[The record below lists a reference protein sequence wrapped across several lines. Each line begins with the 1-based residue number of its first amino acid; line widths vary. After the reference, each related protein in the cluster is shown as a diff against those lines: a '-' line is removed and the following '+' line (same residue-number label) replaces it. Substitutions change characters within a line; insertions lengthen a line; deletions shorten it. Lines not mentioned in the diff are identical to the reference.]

1 MQRKKILTKFNSKV
15 ASMKLLRLIPSNT
28 NFDFLKLRNYAF
40 IFSTVIILG
49 TLLSLLFNNLNY
61 GIDFKG
67 GILLE
72 LRSKNI
78 NSSNINDLRGKISS
92 LDAGE
97 VSIQN
102 FGKKTDFLVRIQK
115 QDGDEKQQIIMI
127 EKVKSITKNDYEVR
141 RSEFVGPVV
150 GDELKTAGMLAVG
163 LALISI
169 MVYIWFRF
177 EWQFSIAAIIA
188 LTHDVVTTVG
198 LFSILQLEFNLATIA
213 AILTTAGYSINDT
226 VVIFDR
232 VRENLRR
239 YKSKDHYFIYNK
251 SINETLS
258 RTVITSV
265 TTLLALIII
274 FFFGG
279 AVLSD
284 FALAMIWG
292 VLIGTFSSIFVA
304 VAILTFFNIDK
315 GDLVEDEKNVPEY
328 ERNN

>member
-1 MQRKKILTKFNSKV
+1 
-15 ASMKLLRLIPSNT
+15 MKLIRLIPSNT
-28 NFDFLKLRNYAF
+28 NFDFLKFKKIAF
-40 IFSTVIILG
+40 LFSSLIILG
-49 TLLSLLFNNLNY
+49 TFLSLLFNSLNY

-72 LRSKNI
+72 LRAKNV
-78 NSSNINDLRGKISS
+78 NVANINDLRKKVSS
-92 LDAGE
+92 LNVGE
-97 VSIQN
+97 VSIQK
-102 FGKKTDFLVRIQK
+102 FGKDIDFLVRIQK
-115 QDGDEKQQIIMI
+115 QDGDEKNQIKII
-127 EKVKSITKNDYEVR
+127 DKVKEITLDDYNIR

-150 GDELKTAGMLAVG
+150 GEELKYSGILAVC
-163 LALISI
+163 LALLAI

-188 LTHDVVTTVG
+188 LTHDVFSTVG

-258 RTVITSV
+258 RTVMTSI
-265 TTLLALIII
+265 TTLIALFII

-304 VAILTFFNIDK
+304 VSLLTFFNINK
-315 GDLVEDEKNVPEY
+315 GEQIIDEINNPEY
-328 ERNN
+328 KRD

>member
-1 MQRKKILTKFNSKV
+1 
-15 ASMKLLRLIPSNT
+15 MKLLRLIPSNT
-28 NFDFLKLRNYAF
+28 NIDFLSIKKFAF
-40 IFSTVIILG
+40 LFSILVISG
-49 TLLSLLFNNLNY
+49 TFLSLFFNNLNY

-72 LRSKNI
+72 VRAKNYEK
-78 NSSNINDLRGKISS
+78 SNINELRNKV
-92 LDAGE
+92 LTLKAGE
-97 VSIQN
+97 TSIQK
-102 FGKKTDFLVRIQK
+102 FGKEGDYLIRIQK
-115 QDGDEKQQIIMI
+115 QEGDQKQQIAMI
-127 EKVKSITKNDYEVR
+127 EKVKLLIDNDYSIR
-141 RSEFVGPVV
+141 RSEFVGPTV
-150 GDELKTAGMLAVG
+150 GDELKIAGIYAVSLSLLA
-163 LALISI
+163 I

-188 LTHDVVTTVG
+188 LIHDVISTVG
-198 LFSILQLEFNLATIA
+198 LFSFLQLEFNLATIA

-239 YKSKDHYFIYNK
+239 YKSKDHYYIYNK

-265 TTLLALIII
+265 TTLIALFII

-304 VAILTFFNIDK
+304 VSILTFFDINK
-315 GDLVEDEKNVPEY
+315 GEKVEDQSNVPEY
-328 ERNN
+328 ERDN

>member
-1 MQRKKILTKFNSKV
+1 
-15 ASMKLLRLIPSNT
+15 MKLLRLIPSNT
-28 NFDFLKLRNYAF
+28 NIDFLSIKKFAF
-40 IFSTVIILG
+40 LFSILIISG
-49 TLLSLLFNNLNY
+49 TFLSLFFNNLNY

-72 LRSKNI
+72 VRAKNYEK
-78 NSSNINDLRGKISS
+78 SNINELRNKV
-92 LDAGE
+92 LTLKAGE
-97 VSIQN
+97 ISIQK
-102 FGKKTDFLVRIQK
+102 FGKEGDYLIRIQK
-115 QDGDEKQQIIMI
+115 QEGDQKQQIAMI
-127 EKVKSITKNDYEVR
+127 EKVKLLIDNDYSIR
-141 RSEFVGPVV
+141 RSEFVGPTV
-150 GDELKTAGMLAVG
+150 GDELKIAGIYAVSLSLLA
-163 LALISI
+163 I

-188 LTHDVVTTVG
+188 LIHDVISTVG
-198 LFSILQLEFNLATIA
+198 LFSFLQLEFNLATIA

-239 YKSKDHYFIYNK
+239 YKSKDHYYIYNK

-265 TTLLALIII
+265 TTLIALFII

-304 VAILTFFNIDK
+304 VSILTFFDINK
-315 GDLVEDEKNVPEY
+315 GEKVEDQSYVPEY
-328 ERNN
+328 ERDN

>member
-1 MQRKKILTKFNSKV
+1 
-15 ASMKLLRLIPSNT
+15 MKLLRLIPSNT
-28 NFDFLKLRNYAF
+28 NIDFLSIKKFAF
-40 IFSTVIILG
+40 LFSILVISG
-49 TLLSLLFNNLNY
+49 TFLSLFLNNLNY

-72 LRSKNI
+72 VRAKNYEK
-78 NSSNINDLRGKISS
+78 SNINELRNKV
-92 LDAGE
+92 LTLKAGE
-97 VSIQN
+97 ISIQK
-102 FGKKTDFLVRIQK
+102 FGKEGDYLIRIQK
-115 QDGDEKQQIIMI
+115 QEGDQKQQIAMI
-127 EKVKSITKNDYEVR
+127 EKVKLLIDNDYSIR
-141 RSEFVGPVV
+141 RSEFVGPTV
-150 GDELKTAGMLAVG
+150 GDELKVAGIYAVSLSLLA
-163 LALISI
+163 I

-188 LTHDVVTTVG
+188 LIHDVISTVG
-198 LFSILQLEFNLATIA
+198 LFSFLQLEFNLATIA

-239 YKSKDHYFIYNK
+239 YKSKDHYYIYNK

-265 TTLLALIII
+265 TTLIALFII

-304 VAILTFFNIDK
+304 VSILTFFDINK
-315 GDLVEDEKNVPEY
+315 GEKVEDQSNVPEY
-328 ERNN
+328 ERDN

>member
-1 MQRKKILTKFNSKV
+1 
-15 ASMKLLRLIPSNT
+15 MKLLRLIPSNT
-28 NFDFLKLRNYAF
+28 NIDFLSIQKFAF
-40 IFSTVIILG
+40 LFSILIISG
-49 TLLSLLFNNLNY
+49 TFLSLFFNNLNY

-72 LRSKNI
+72 VRAKNYEK
-78 NSSNINDLRGKISS
+78 SNINELRNKV
-92 LDAGE
+92 LTLKAGE
-97 VSIQN
+97 ISIQK
-102 FGKKTDFLVRIQK
+102 FGKEGDYLIRIQK
-115 QDGDEKQQIIMI
+115 QEGDQKQQIAMI
-127 EKVKSITKNDYEVR
+127 EKVKLLIDNDYSIR
-141 RSEFVGPVV
+141 RSEFVGPTV
-150 GDELKTAGMLAVG
+150 GDELKIAGIYAVSLSLLA
-163 LALISI
+163 I

-188 LTHDVVTTVG
+188 LIHDVISTVG
-198 LFSILQLEFNLATIA
+198 LFSFLQLEFNLATIA

-239 YKSKDHYFIYNK
+239 YKSKDHYYIYNK

-265 TTLLALIII
+265 TTLIALFII

-304 VAILTFFNIDK
+304 VSILTFFDINK
-315 GDLVEDEKNVPEY
+315 GEKVEDQSNVPEY
-328 ERNN
+328 ERDN

>member
-1 MQRKKILTKFNSKV
+1 
-15 ASMKLLRLIPSNT
+15 MKLLRLIPNNT
-28 NFDFLKLRNYAF
+28 NFDFLRIKVIAF
-40 IFSTVIILG
+40 FFSLIILSG
-49 TLLSLLFNNLNY
+49 TFISLMVNNLNY

-72 LRSKNI
+72 LRSKNP
-78 NSSNINDLRGKISS
+78 NAPNINELREKIST
-92 LDAGE
+92 LNAGE

-102 FGKKTDFLVRIQK
+102 FGKDTDFLVRIQK
-115 QDGDEKQQIIMI
+115 QEGDQKEQIAMI
-127 EKVKSITKNDYEVR
+127 EKVKSLTDKDYTVR

-150 GDELKTAGMLAVG
+150 GDELKTAGIYAVL
-163 LALISI
+163 LALMSI
-169 MVYIWFRF
+169 MIYIWFRF
-177 EWQFSIAAIIA
+177 EWQFSIAAILA
-188 LTHDVVTTVG
+188 LIHDVLTTVG

-239 YKSKDHYFIYNK
+239 YKSKTHYFIYNK

-265 TTLLALIII
+265 TTLLALFII

-292 VLIGTFSSIFVA
+292 VIIGTFSSIFVA
-304 VAILTFFNIDK
+304 VSLLTYFNINK
-315 GDLVEDEKNVPEY
+315 GEKIDDRTNVPEY
-328 ERNN
+328 EREN

>member
-1 MQRKKILTKFNSKV
+1 
-15 ASMKLLRLIPSNT
+15 MKLIRLIPSNT
-28 NFDFLKLRNYAF
+28 NFDFLKFKKVAF
-40 IFSTVIILG
+40 LFSSLIILG
-49 TLLSLLFNNLNY
+49 TLLSLLLNSLNY

-72 LRSKNI
+72 LRAKNLNVAKI
-78 NSSNINDLRGKISS
+78 DDLRNKISS
-92 LDAGE
+92 LNVGE
-97 VSIQN
+97 ISIQK
-102 FGKKTDFLVRIQK
+102 FGKETDFLVRIQK
-115 QDGDEKQQIIMI
+115 QDGDESNQIKII
-127 EKVKSITKNDYEVR
+127 DKVKEITSKDYDIR
-141 RSEFVGPVV
+141 RSEFVCPVV
-150 GDELKTAGMLAVG
+150 GDELKYSGILAVC
-163 LALISI
+163 LALLAI
-169 MVYIWFRF
+169 MIYIWFRF

-188 LTHDVVTTVG
+188 LSHDVFSTVG
-198 LFSILQLEFNLATIA
+198 LFSVLQLEFNLATIA

-258 RTVITSV
+258 RTVMTSV
-265 TTLLALIII
+265 TTLIALFII

-304 VAILTFFNIDK
+304 VSILTFFNINK
-315 GDLVEDEKNVPEY
+315 GDQIIDEANIPEY
-328 ERNN
+328 ERD

>member
-1 MQRKKILTKFNSKV
+1 
-15 ASMKLLRLIPSNT
+15 MKLLRLIPSST
-28 NFDFLKLRNYAF
+28 NIDFLSIKKFAF
-40 IFSTVIILG
+40 LFSILIISG
-49 TLLSLLFNNLNY
+49 TFISLFLNNLNY

-72 LRSKNI
+72 VRAKNVEK
-78 NSSNINDLRGKISS
+78 SNINELRQKV
-92 LDAGE
+92 LTLNAGE
-97 VSIQN
+97 ISIQN
-102 FGKKTDFLVRIQK
+102 FGKEGDFLIRIQK
-115 QDGDEKQQIIMI
+115 QDGDQKQQIAMI
-127 EKVKSITKNDYEVR
+127 EKVQDLINSDYSIR
-141 RSEFVGPVV
+141 RSEFVGPTV
-150 GDELKTAGMLAVG
+150 GDELKTAGIYAVSLSLLA
-163 LALISI
+163 I

-188 LTHDVVTTVG
+188 LVHDVISTIG
-198 LFSILQLEFNLATIA
+198 LFSVLQLEFNLATIA

-239 YKSKDHYFIYNK
+239 YKSKDHYYIYNK

-265 TTLLALIII
+265 TTLIALFII

-304 VAILTFFNIDK
+304 VSILTFFDINKGEKIEDQTNI
-315 GDLVEDEKNVPEY
+315 PEY
-328 ERNN
+328 EREN

>member
-1 MQRKKILTKFNSKV
+1 
-15 ASMKLLRLIPSNT
+15 MKLLRLIPSDT
-28 NFDFLKLRNYAF
+28 NIDFLSIKKFTFLFSILIVSGTF
-40 IFSTVIILG
+40 I
-49 TLLSLLFNNLNY
+49 SLFFNNLNY

-72 LRSKNI
+72 VRAKNVEK
-78 NSSNINDLRGKISS
+78 SNINELRQKV
-92 LDAGE
+92 LTLNAGE
-97 VSIQN
+97 ISIQN
-102 FGKKTDFLVRIQK
+102 FGKEGDFLIRIQK
-115 QDGDEKQQIIMI
+115 QDGDQKQQIAMI
-127 EKVKSITKNDYEVR
+127 EKVQTLINSDYSIR
-141 RSEFVGPVV
+141 RSEFVGPTV
-150 GDELKTAGMLAVG
+150 GDELKTAGIYAVSLSLLA
-163 LALISI
+163 I

-188 LTHDVVTTVG
+188 LVHDVISTIG
-198 LFSILQLEFNLATIA
+198 LFSVLQLEFNLATIA

-239 YKSKDHYFIYNK
+239 YKSKDHYYIYNK

-265 TTLLALIII
+265 TTLIALFII

-304 VAILTFFNIDK
+304 VSILTFFDINK
-315 GDLVEDEKNVPEY
+315 GEKVEDQTNVPEY
-328 ERNN
+328 ERDN

>member
-1 MQRKKILTKFNSKV
+1 
-15 ASMKLLRLIPSNT
+15 MKLLRLIPSNT
-28 NFDFLKLRNYAF
+28 NIDFLSIKKFAF
-40 IFSTVIILG
+40 LFSILVISG
-49 TLLSLLFNNLNY
+49 TFLSLFLNNLNY

-72 LRSKNI
+72 VRAKNYEK
-78 NSSNINDLRGKISS
+78 SNINELRNKV
-92 LDAGE
+92 LTLKAGE
-97 VSIQN
+97 ISIQK
-102 FGKKTDFLVRIQK
+102 FGKAGDYLIRIQK
-115 QDGDEKQQIIMI
+115 QEGDQKQQIAMI
-127 EKVKSITKNDYEVR
+127 EKVKLLIDNDYSIR
-141 RSEFVGPVV
+141 RSEFVGPTV
-150 GDELKTAGMLAVG
+150 GDELKIAGIYAVSLSLLA
-163 LALISI
+163 I

-188 LTHDVVTTVG
+188 LIHDVISTVG
-198 LFSILQLEFNLATIA
+198 LFSFLQLEFNLATIA

-239 YKSKDHYFIYNK
+239 YKSKDHYYIYNK

-265 TTLLALIII
+265 TTLIALFII

-304 VAILTFFNIDK
+304 VSILTFFDINK
-315 GDLVEDEKNVPEY
+315 GEKVEDQSNVPEY
-328 ERNN
+328 ERDN

>member
-1 MQRKKILTKFNSKV
+1 
-15 ASMKLLRLIPSNT
+15 MKLIRLIPSNT
-28 NFDFLKLRNYAF
+28 NFDFLKFKKVAF
-40 IFSTVIILG
+40 LFSSLIILG
-49 TLLSLLFNNLNY
+49 TLLSLLLNSLNY

-72 LRSKNI
+72 LRAKNLNVAKI
-78 NSSNINDLRGKISS
+78 DDLRNKISS
-92 LDAGE
+92 LNAGE
-97 VSIQN
+97 ISIQK
-102 FGKKTDFLVRIQK
+102 FGKETDFLVRIQK
-115 QDGDEKQQIIMI
+115 QDGDESNQIKII
-127 EKVKSITKNDYEVR
+127 DKVKEITSKDYDIR

-150 GDELKTAGMLAVG
+150 GDELKYSGILAVC
-163 LALISI
+163 LALLAI
-169 MVYIWFRF
+169 MIYIWFRF

-188 LTHDVVTTVG
+188 LSHDVFSTVG
-198 LFSILQLEFNLATIA
+198 LFSVLQLEFNLATIA

-258 RTVITSV
+258 RTVMTSV
-265 TTLLALIII
+265 TTLIALFII

-304 VAILTFFNIDK
+304 VSILTFFNINK
-315 GDLVEDEKNVPEY
+315 GDQIIDKANIPEY
-328 ERNN
+328 ERD

>member
-1 MQRKKILTKFNSKV
+1 MSIFSFATNTKIKFLALRK
-15 ASMKLLRLIPSNT
+15 P
-28 NFDFLKLRNYAF
+28 AF
-40 IFSTVIILG
+40 ILSSILIISSVLIY
-49 TLLSLLFNNLNY
+49 SFNGLNF
-61 GIDFKG
+61 GIDFRG
-67 GILLE
+67 GTLIEIETNEAENLST
-72 LRSKNI
+72 LRKSLNSLDLGDVQVQEFGSPKNI
-78 NSSNINDLRGKISS
+78 LIRVEQQAGGDKSQQNVVNIVKIELNSSLGS
-92 LDAGE
+92 E
-97 VSIQN
+97 VN
-102 FGKKTDFLVRIQK
+102 FRRT
-115 QDGDEKQQIIMI
+115 
-127 EKVKSITKNDYEVR
+127 EV
-141 RSEFVGPVV
+141 VGPKVSSELIKAGIIAIVV
-150 GDELKTAGMLAVG
+150 AVFAML
-163 LALISI
+163 I
-169 MVYIWFRF
+169 YIWFRF

-265 TTLLALIII
+265 TTLVALFII

-284 FALAMIWG
+284 FSLAMIWG

-304 VAILTFFNIDK
+304 VAILTFF
-315 GDLVEDEKNVPEY
+315 
-328 ERNN
+328 

>member
-1 MQRKKILTKFNSKV
+1 
-15 ASMKLLRLIPSNT
+15 MKYLRLIPSDT
-28 NFDFLKLRNYAF
+28 NIDFLKYKKFAF
-40 IFSTVIILG
+40 LFSLLILLG
-49 TLLSLLFNNLNY
+49 TVFSLLFNSLNY

-72 LRSKNI
+72 LRSKNV
-78 NSSNINDLRGKISS
+78 NSPDINDLRNRISS
-92 LDAGE
+92 LDVGE
-97 VSIQN
+97 ISIQK
-102 FGKKTDFLVRIQK
+102 FGKETDVLVRIQK
-115 QDGDEKQQIIMI
+115 QEGDEKNQIKVI
-127 EKVKSITKNDYEVR
+127 ERVKTLTIEDYDIR

-150 GDELKTAGMLAVG
+150 GEELKFAGILAVC
-163 LALISI
+163 LALLSI
-169 MVYIWFRF
+169 MIYIWFRF

-188 LTHDVVTTVG
+188 LSHDVFSTVG

-265 TTLLALIII
+265 TTLIALLII

-279 AVLSD
+279 AVLAD
-284 FALAMIWG
+284 FSLAMIWG

-304 VAILTFFNIDK
+304 VSLLTFFNINK
-315 GDLVEDEKNVPEY
+315 GEQIVNETNIPEY
-328 ERNN
+328 ERD

>member
-1 MQRKKILTKFNSKV
+1 
-15 ASMKLLRLIPSNT
+15 MKLLKLIPSDT
-28 NFDFLKLRNYAF
+28 NIDFLSIKKFAF
-40 IFSTVIILG
+40 LFSILIVSG
-49 TLLSLLFNNLNY
+49 TFISLFFNNLNY

-72 LRSKNI
+72 VRAKNVEK
-78 NSSNINDLRGKISS
+78 SNINELRQKILT

-97 VSIQN
+97 ISIQN
-102 FGKKTDFLVRIQK
+102 FGKEGDFLIRIQK
-115 QDGDEKQQIIMI
+115 QDGDQKQQIAMI
-127 EKVKSITKNDYEVR
+127 EKVQTLINSDYSIR
-141 RSEFVGPVV
+141 RSEFVGPTV
-150 GDELKTAGMLAVG
+150 GDELKTAGIYAVSLSLLA
-163 LALISI
+163 I

-188 LTHDVVTTVG
+188 LVHDVISTIG
-198 LFSILQLEFNLATIA
+198 LFSVLQLEFNLATIA

-239 YKSKDHYFIYNK
+239 YKSKDHYYIYNK

-265 TTLLALIII
+265 TTLIALFII

-304 VAILTFFNIDK
+304 VSILTFFDINK
-315 GDLVEDEKNVPEY
+315 GEKVEDQTNVPEY
-328 ERNN
+328 ERDN

>member
-1 MQRKKILTKFNSKV
+1 
-15 ASMKLLRLIPSNT
+15 MKLLRLIPNNT
-28 NFDFLKLRNYAF
+28 NFDFLRIKVFAF
-40 IFSTVIILG
+40 FFSLIILSA
-49 TLLSLLFNNLNY
+49 TFISLIVNNLNY

-72 LRSKNI
+72 LRSTNL
-78 NSSNINDLRGKISS
+78 NTSNINDLRQKIST
-92 LDAGE
+92 LNAGE

-102 FGKKTDFLVRIQK
+102 FGKDTDFLVRIQK
-115 QDGDEKQQIIMI
+115 QEGDQKEQIAMI
-127 EKVKSITKNDYEVR
+127 AKVKSLTEKDYTIR

-150 GDELKTAGMLAVG
+150 GDELKKAGIYAVA
-163 LALISI
+163 LALLSI
-169 MVYIWFRF
+169 MIYIWFRF
-177 EWQFSIAAIIA
+177 EWQFSIAAILA
-188 LTHDVVTTVG
+188 LIHDVLTTVG

-239 YKSKDHYFIYNK
+239 YKSKTHYFIYNK

-265 TTLLALIII
+265 TTLLALFII

-292 VLIGTFSSIFVA
+292 VIIGTFSSIFVA
-304 VAILTFFNIDK
+304 VSLLTYFNINK
-315 GDLVEDEKNVPEY
+315 GEKVDDRTNIPEY
-328 ERNN
+328 EREN

>member
-1 MQRKKILTKFNSKV
+1 
-15 ASMKLLRLIPSNT
+15 MKLIRLIPSNT
-28 NFDFLKLRNYAF
+28 NFDFLKFKKVAF
-40 IFSTVIILG
+40 LFSLLIILG
-49 TLLSLLFNNLNY
+49 TLLSLLLNSLNY

-72 LRSKNI
+72 LRAKNLNVAKI
-78 NSSNINDLRGKISS
+78 DDLRNKISS
-92 LDAGE
+92 LNVGE
-97 VSIQN
+97 ISIQK
-102 FGKKTDFLVRIQK
+102 FGKETDFLVRIQK
-115 QDGDEKQQIIMI
+115 QDGDESNQIKII
-127 EKVKSITKNDYEVR
+127 DKVKEITSKDYDIR

-150 GDELKTAGMLAVG
+150 GDELKYSGILAVC
-163 LALISI
+163 LALLAI
-169 MVYIWFRF
+169 MIYIWFRF

-188 LTHDVVTTVG
+188 LSHDVFSTVG
-198 LFSILQLEFNLATIA
+198 LFSVLQLEFNLATIA

-258 RTVITSV
+258 RTVMTSV
-265 TTLLALIII
+265 TTLIALFII

-304 VAILTFFNIDK
+304 VSILTFFNINK
-315 GDLVEDEKNVPEY
+315 GDQIIDKANIPEY
-328 ERNN
+328 ERD

>member
-1 MQRKKILTKFNSKV
+1 
-15 ASMKLLRLIPSNT
+15 MKLIRLIPSNT
-28 NFDFLKLRNYAF
+28 NFDFLKFKKVAF
-40 IFSTVIILG
+40 LFSSLIILG
-49 TLLSLLFNNLNY
+49 TLLSLLLNSLNY

-72 LRSKNI
+72 LRAKNLNVAKI
-78 NSSNINDLRGKISS
+78 DDLRNKISS
-92 LDAGE
+92 LNVGE
-97 VSIQN
+97 ISIQK
-102 FGKKTDFLVRIQK
+102 FGKEIDFLVRIQK
-115 QDGDEKQQIIMI
+115 QDGDESNQIKII
-127 EKVKSITKNDYEVR
+127 DKVKEITSKDYEIR

-150 GDELKTAGMLAVG
+150 GDELKYSGILAVC
-163 LALISI
+163 LALLAI
-169 MVYIWFRF
+169 MIYIWFRF

-188 LTHDVVTTVG
+188 LSHDVFSTVG
-198 LFSILQLEFNLATIA
+198 LFSVLQLEFNLATIA

-258 RTVITSV
+258 RTVMTSV
-265 TTLLALIII
+265 TTLIALFII

-304 VAILTFFNIDK
+304 VSILTFFNINK
-315 GDLVEDEKNVPEY
+315 GDQIIDKANIPEY
-328 ERNN
+328 ERD

>member
-1 MQRKKILTKFNSKV
+1 
-15 ASMKLLRLIPSNT
+15 MKLIRLIPSNT
-28 NFDFLKLRNYAF
+28 NFDFLKFKKVAF
-40 IFSTVIILG
+40 LFSSLIILG
-49 TLLSLLFNNLNY
+49 TLLSLLLNSLNY

-72 LRSKNI
+72 LRAKNLNVAKI
-78 NSSNINDLRGKISS
+78 DDLRNKISS
-92 LDAGE
+92 LNVGE
-97 VSIQN
+97 ISIQK
-102 FGKKTDFLVRIQK
+102 FGKEIDFLVRIQK
-115 QDGDEKQQIIMI
+115 QDGDESSQIKII
-127 EKVKSITKNDYEVR
+127 DKVKEITSKDYDIR

-150 GDELKTAGMLAVG
+150 GDELKYSGILAVC
-163 LALISI
+163 LALLAI
-169 MVYIWFRF
+169 MIYIWFRF

-188 LTHDVVTTVG
+188 LSHDVFSTVG
-198 LFSILQLEFNLATIA
+198 LFSVLQLEFNLATIA

-251 SINETLS
+251 SINETLA
-258 RTVITSV
+258 RTVMTSV
-265 TTLLALIII
+265 TTLIALFII

-304 VAILTFFNIDK
+304 VSILTFFNINK
-315 GDLVEDEKNVPEY
+315 GDQIIDKANIPEY
-328 ERNN
+328 ERD

>member
-1 MQRKKILTKFNSKV
+1 
-15 ASMKLLRLIPSNT
+15 MKLLRLIPSNT
-28 NFDFLKLRNYAF
+28 NIDFLSIKKFAF
-40 IFSTVIILG
+40 LFSILIISG
-49 TLLSLLFNNLNY
+49 TFLSLFFNNLNY

-72 LRSKNI
+72 VRAKNYEK
-78 NSSNINDLRGKISS
+78 SNINELRNNVLTLK
-92 LDAGE
+92 AGE
-97 VSIQN
+97 ISIQK
-102 FGKKTDFLVRIQK
+102 FGKEGDYLIRIQK
-115 QDGDEKQQIIMI
+115 QEGDQKQQIAMI
-127 EKVKSITKNDYEVR
+127 EKVKLLIDNDYSIR
-141 RSEFVGPVV
+141 RSEFVGPTV
-150 GDELKTAGMLAVG
+150 GDELKIAGIYAVSLSLLA
-163 LALISI
+163 I

-188 LTHDVVTTVG
+188 LIHDVISTVG
-198 LFSILQLEFNLATIA
+198 LFSFLQLEFNLATIA

-239 YKSKDHYFIYNK
+239 YKSKDHYYIYNK

-265 TTLLALIII
+265 TTLIALFII

-304 VAILTFFNIDK
+304 VSILTFFDINK
-315 GDLVEDEKNVPEY
+315 GEKVEDQSNVPEY
-328 ERNN
+328 ERDN

>member
-1 MQRKKILTKFNSKV
+1 
-15 ASMKLLRLIPSNT
+15 MKLLRLVPSNT
-28 NFDFLKLRNYAF
+28 NLDFLKLRNYAF
-40 IFSTVIILG
+40 IFSTIIILG
-49 TLLSLLFNNLNY
+49 TLLSLFVNSLNY

-78 NSSNINDLRGKISS
+78 NSSNIDDLRSKIST
-92 LDAGE
+92 LEAGE

-102 FGKKTDFLVRIQK
+102 FGKDVDFLVRIQK
-115 QDGDEKQQIIMI
+115 QEGDEKQQIAMI
-127 EKVKSITKNDYEVR
+127 EKVKSITNKDYEIR

-265 TTLLALIII
+265 TTLIALFII

-304 VAILTFFNIDK
+304 VSLLTFFNINK
-315 GDLVEDEKNVPEY
+315 GDKVEDQPNIPEY
-328 ERNN
+328 ER

>member
-1 MQRKKILTKFNSKV
+1 
-15 ASMKLLRLIPSNT
+15 MKHIILIPSNT
-28 NFDFLKLRNYAF
+28 DFDFLKFKNVAF
-40 IFSTVIILG
+40 LFSSLIILG
-49 TLLSLLFNNLNY
+49 TLLSLLLNSLNY

-72 LRSKNI
+72 LRAKNL
-78 NSSNINDLRGKISS
+78 NVAKVDDLRNKISS
-92 LDAGE
+92 LNVGE
-97 VSIQN
+97 ISIQK
-102 FGKKTDFLVRIQK
+102 FGKETDFLVRIQK
-115 QDGDEKQQIIMI
+115 QDGDESNQIKII
-127 EKVKSITKNDYEVR
+127 DKVKEITLKDYDIR

-150 GDELKTAGMLAVG
+150 GDELKYSGILAVC
-163 LALISI
+163 LALLAI
-169 MVYIWFRF
+169 MIYIWFRF

-188 LTHDVVTTVG
+188 LSHDVFSTVG
-198 LFSILQLEFNLATIA
+198 LFSVLQLEFNLATIA

-258 RTVITSV
+258 RTVMTSV
-265 TTLLALIII
+265 TTLIALFII

-304 VAILTFFNIDK
+304 VSILTFFNINK
-315 GDLVEDEKNVPEY
+315 GDQIIDQANIPEY
-328 ERNN
+328 ERD

>member
-1 MQRKKILTKFNSKV
+1 
-15 ASMKLLRLIPSNT
+15 MKLLRLIPNNT
-28 NFDFLKLRNYAF
+28 NFDFLRIKVIAF
-40 IFSTVIILG
+40 FFSLIILSG
-49 TLLSLLFNNLNY
+49 TFISLMVNNLNY

-72 LRSKNI
+72 LRSKNP
-78 NSSNINDLRGKISS
+78 NPPNINELREKIST
-92 LDAGE
+92 LNAGE

-102 FGKKTDFLVRIQK
+102 FGKDTDFLVRIQK
-115 QDGDEKQQIIMI
+115 QEGDQKEQIAMI
-127 EKVKSITKNDYEVR
+127 EKVKSLTDKDYTVR

-150 GDELKTAGMLAVG
+150 GDELKTAGIYAVL
-163 LALISI
+163 LALMSI
-169 MVYIWFRF
+169 MIYIWFRF
-177 EWQFSIAAIIA
+177 EWQFSIAAILA
-188 LTHDVVTTVG
+188 LIHDVLTTVG

-239 YKSKDHYFIYNK
+239 YKSKTHYFIYNK

-265 TTLLALIII
+265 TTLLALFII

-292 VLIGTFSSIFVA
+292 VIIGTFSSIFVA
-304 VAILTFFNIDK
+304 VSLLTYFNINK
-315 GDLVEDEKNVPEY
+315 GEKVDDRTNIPEY
-328 ERNN
+328 EREN

>member
-1 MQRKKILTKFNSKV
+1 
-15 ASMKLLRLIPSNT
+15 MKLLRLIPNNT
-28 NFDFLKLRNYAF
+28 NFDFLRIKVIAF
-40 IFSTVIILG
+40 FFSLIILSG
-49 TLLSLLFNNLNY
+49 TFVSLIVNNLNY

-72 LRSKNI
+72 LRSKNL
-78 NSSNINDLRGKISS
+78 NSPNINDLREKIST

-102 FGKKTDFLVRIQK
+102 FGKDTDFLVRIQK
-115 QDGDEKQQIIMI
+115 QEGNKKEQIAMI
-127 EKVKSITKNDYEVR
+127 EKVKSLTEKDYTLR

-150 GDELKTAGMLAVG
+150 GDELKKAGIYAVS
-163 LALISI
+163 LALLSI
-169 MVYIWFRF
+169 MIYIWFRF

-188 LTHDVVTTVG
+188 LIHDVLTTVG
-198 LFSILQLEFNLATIA
+198 LFSLLQLEFNLATIA

-239 YKSKDHYFIYNK
+239 YKSKTHYFIYNK

-265 TTLLALIII
+265 TTLLALFII

-292 VLIGTFSSIFVA
+292 VIIGTFSSIFVA
-304 VAILTFFNIDK
+304 VSILTYFNINK
-315 GDLVEDEKNVPEY
+315 GEKVDDRTNIPEY
-328 ERNN
+328 EREN

>member
-1 MQRKKILTKFNSKV
+1 
-15 ASMKLLRLIPSNT
+15 MKLLRLIPSNT
-28 NFDFLKLRNYAF
+28 NIDFLSIKKFAF
-40 IFSTVIILG
+40 LFSILVISG
-49 TLLSLLFNNLNY
+49 TFLSLFLNNLNY

-72 LRSKNI
+72 VRAKNYEK
-78 NSSNINDLRGKISS
+78 SNINELRNKV
-92 LDAGE
+92 LTLKAGE
-97 VSIQN
+97 TSIQK
-102 FGKKTDFLVRIQK
+102 FGKEGDYLIRIQK
-115 QDGDEKQQIIMI
+115 QEGDQKQQIAMI
-127 EKVKSITKNDYEVR
+127 EKVKLLIDNDYSIR
-141 RSEFVGPVV
+141 RSEFVGPTV
-150 GDELKTAGMLAVG
+150 GDELKVAGIYAVSLSLLA
-163 LALISI
+163 I

-188 LTHDVVTTVG
+188 LIHDVISTIG
-198 LFSILQLEFNLATIA
+198 LFSFLQLEFNLATIA

-239 YKSKDHYFIYNK
+239 YKSKDHYYIYNK

-265 TTLLALIII
+265 TTLIALFII

-304 VAILTFFNIDK
+304 VSILTFFDINK
-315 GDLVEDEKNVPEY
+315 GEKVEDQSNIPEY
-328 ERNN
+328 ERDN

>member
-1 MQRKKILTKFNSKV
+1 
-15 ASMKLLRLIPSNT
+15 MKLLRLIPSDT
-28 NFDFLKLRNYAF
+28 NIDFLKFKKFAF
-40 IFSTVIILG
+40 LFSLLIILG
-49 TLLSLLFNNLNY
+49 TIFSLLFNSLNY

-72 LRSKNI
+72 LRSKNN
-78 NSSNINDLRGKISS
+78 NSSDIDGLRNKISS
-92 LDAGE
+92 LNVGE
-97 VSIQN
+97 VSIQK
-102 FGKKTDFLVRIQK
+102 FGKETDVLLRIQK
-115 QDGDEKQQIIMI
+115 QEGNEKDQIKVI
-127 EKVKSITKNDYEVR
+127 ERVQKLILKDYDIR

-150 GDELKTAGMLAVG
+150 GEELKFAGILAVC
-163 LALISI
+163 LALLSI

-188 LTHDVVTTVG
+188 LTHDVFSTVG
-198 LFSILQLEFNLATIA
+198 LFSVLQLEFNLATIA

-239 YKSKDHYFIYNK
+239 YKSKDHYYIYNK

-258 RTVITSV
+258 RTVMTSV
-265 TTLLALIII
+265 TTLIALLII

-279 AVLSD
+279 AVLAD
-284 FALAMIWG
+284 FSLAMIWG

-304 VAILTFFNIDK
+304 VSLLTFFDINK
-315 GDLVEDEKNVPEY
+315 GDQVSNETNIPEY
-328 ERNN
+328 EKN

>member
-1 MQRKKILTKFNSKV
+1 
-15 ASMKLLRLIPSNT
+15 MKLLRLIPSNT
-28 NFDFLKLRNYAF
+28 NINFLSIKKLAF
-40 IFSTVIILG
+40 LFSILIISG
-49 TLLSLLFNNLNY
+49 TFISLFFNNLNY

-72 LRSKNI
+72 VRAKNVEK
-78 NSSNINDLRGKISS
+78 SNINELRQKV
-92 LDAGE
+92 LTLNAGE
-97 VSIQN
+97 ISIQN
-102 FGKKTDFLVRIQK
+102 FGKEGDFLIRIQK
-115 QDGDEKQQIIMI
+115 QDGDQKQQIAMI
-127 EKVKSITKNDYEVR
+127 EKVQNLINSDYSIR
-141 RSEFVGPVV
+141 RSEFVGPTV
-150 GDELKTAGMLAVG
+150 GDELKTAGIYAVSLSLLA
-163 LALISI
+163 I

-188 LTHDVVTTVG
+188 LVHDVISTIG
-198 LFSILQLEFNLATIA
+198 LFSVLQLEFNLATIA

-239 YKSKDHYFIYNK
+239 YKSKDHFYIYNK

-265 TTLLALIII
+265 TTLIALFII

-304 VAILTFFNIDK
+304 VSM
-315 GDLVEDEKNVPEY
+315 
-328 ERNN
+328 

>member
-1 MQRKKILTKFNSKV
+1 
-15 ASMKLLRLIPSNT
+15 MKLLRLIPSDT
-28 NFDFLKLRNYAF
+28 NIDFLSIKKFAF
-40 IFSTVIILG
+40 LFSILIISG
-49 TLLSLLFNNLNY
+49 TFISLFFNNLNY

-72 LRSKNI
+72 VRAKNVEK
-78 NSSNINDLRGKISS
+78 SNINELRQKV
-92 LDAGE
+92 LTLNAGE
-97 VSIQN
+97 ISIQN
-102 FGKKTDFLVRIQK
+102 FGKEGDFLIRIQK
-115 QDGDEKQQIIMI
+115 QDGDQKQQIAMI
-127 EKVKSITKNDYEVR
+127 EKVQTLINSDYSIR
-141 RSEFVGPVV
+141 RSEFVGPTV
-150 GDELKTAGMLAVG
+150 GDELKTAGIYAVSLSLLA
-163 LALISI
+163 I

-188 LTHDVVTTVG
+188 LVHDVISTIG
-198 LFSILQLEFNLATIA
+198 LFSVLQLEFNLATIA

-239 YKSKDHYFIYNK
+239 YKSKDHYYIYNK

-265 TTLLALIII
+265 TTLIALFII

-304 VAILTFFNIDK
+304 VSILTFFDINK
-315 GDLVEDEKNVPEY
+315 GEKVEDQTNVPEY
-328 ERNN
+328 ERDN

>member
-1 MQRKKILTKFNSKV
+1 
-15 ASMKLLRLIPSNT
+15 MKLLRLIPSNT
-28 NFDFLKLRNYAF
+28 NIDFLSIKKFAF
-40 IFSTVIILG
+40 LFSILIISG
-49 TLLSLLFNNLNY
+49 TFLSLFFNNLNY

-72 LRSKNI
+72 VRAKNYEK
-78 NSSNINDLRGKISS
+78 SNINELRNKV
-92 LDAGE
+92 LTLKAGE
-97 VSIQN
+97 TSIQK
-102 FGKKTDFLVRIQK
+102 FGKEGDYLIRIQK
-115 QDGDEKQQIIMI
+115 QEGDQKQQIAMI
-127 EKVKSITKNDYEVR
+127 EKVKLLIDNDYSIR
-141 RSEFVGPVV
+141 RSEFVGPTV
-150 GDELKTAGMLAVG
+150 GDELKVAGIYAVSLSLLA
-163 LALISI
+163 I

-188 LTHDVVTTVG
+188 LIHDVISTIG
-198 LFSILQLEFNLATIA
+198 LFSFLQLEFNLATIA

-239 YKSKDHYFIYNK
+239 YKSKDHYYIYNK

-265 TTLLALIII
+265 TTLIALFII

-304 VAILTFFNIDK
+304 VSILTFFNINK
-315 GDLVEDEKNVPEY
+315 GEKVEDQSNVPEY
-328 ERNN
+328 ERDN

>member
-1 MQRKKILTKFNSKV
+1 
-15 ASMKLLRLIPSNT
+15 MKLLRLVPSNT
-28 NFDFLKLRNYAF
+28 NIDFLSIKKFAF
-40 IFSTVIILG
+40 LFSILIISG
-49 TLLSLLFNNLNY
+49 TFISLFLNNLNY

-72 LRSKNI
+72 VRAKNVEK
-78 NSSNINDLRGKISS
+78 SNINELRQKVVT
-92 LDAGE
+92 LHAGE
-97 VSIQN
+97 ISIQN
-102 FGKKTDFLVRIQK
+102 FGVEGDFLIRIQK
-115 QDGDEKQQIIMI
+115 QDGDQKQQIAMI
-127 EKVKSITKNDYEVR
+127 EKVQTVINSDYSIR
-141 RSEFVGPVV
+141 RSEFVGPTV
-150 GDELKTAGMLAVG
+150 GDELKTAGIYAVSLSLLA
-163 LALISI
+163 I

-188 LTHDVVTTVG
+188 LVHDVISTIG
-198 LFSILQLEFNLATIA
+198 LFSVLQLEFNLATIA

-239 YKSKDHYFIYNK
+239 YKSKDHYYIYNK

-265 TTLLALIII
+265 TTLIALFII

-304 VAILTFFNIDK
+304 VSILTFFDINK
-315 GDLVEDEKNVPEY
+315 GEKVEDQSNIPEY
-328 ERNN
+328 ERDH

>member
-1 MQRKKILTKFNSKV
+1 
-15 ASMKLLRLIPSNT
+15 MKLLRLIPNNT
-28 NFDFLKLRNYAF
+28 NFDFLRIKVFAF
-40 IFSTVIILG
+40 FFSLIILSA
-49 TLLSLLFNNLNY
+49 TFISLLVNNLNY

-72 LRSKNI
+72 LRSTNL
-78 NSSNINDLRGKISS
+78 NTSNINDLRQKIST
-92 LDAGE
+92 LNAGE

-102 FGKKTDFLVRIQK
+102 FGKDTDFLVRIQK
-115 QDGDEKQQIIMI
+115 QEGDQKEQIAMI
-127 EKVKSITKNDYEVR
+127 AKVKSLTEKDYTIR

-150 GDELKTAGMLAVG
+150 GDELKKAGIYAVA
-163 LALISI
+163 LALLSI
-169 MVYIWFRF
+169 MIYIWFRF
-177 EWQFSIAAIIA
+177 EWQFSIAAILA
-188 LTHDVVTTVG
+188 LIHDVLTTVG

-239 YKSKDHYFIYNK
+239 FKSKTHYFIYNK

-265 TTLLALIII
+265 TTLLALFII

-292 VLIGTFSSIFVA
+292 VIIGTFSSIFVA
-304 VAILTFFNIDK
+304 VSLLTYFNINK
-315 GDLVEDEKNVPEY
+315 GEKVDDRTNIPEY
-328 ERNN
+328 EREN

>member
-1 MQRKKILTKFNSKV
+1 
-15 ASMKLLRLIPSNT
+15 MKLLRIIPNNT
-28 NFDFLKLRNYAF
+28 NFDFLRIKVIAF
-40 IFSTVIILG
+40 FFSLIILSG
-49 TLLSLLFNNLNY
+49 TFISLIVNNLNY

-72 LRSKNI
+72 LRSI
-78 NSSNINDLRGKISS
+78 NLNTSNINDLRQKIST
-92 LDAGE
+92 LNAGE

-102 FGKKTDFLVRIQK
+102 FGKDTDFLVRIQK
-115 QDGDEKQQIIMI
+115 QEGDQKEQIAMI
-127 EKVKSITKNDYEVR
+127 EKVKSITEKDYTIR

-150 GDELKTAGMLAVG
+150 GDELKKAGIYAVA
-163 LALISI
+163 LALLSI
-169 MVYIWFRF
+169 MIYIWFRF
-177 EWQFSIAAIIA
+177 EWQFSIAAILA
-188 LTHDVVTTVG
+188 LIHDVLTTIG

-239 YKSKDHYFIYNK
+239 YKSKTHYFIYNK

-265 TTLLALIII
+265 TTLLALLII

-292 VLIGTFSSIFVA
+292 VIIGTFSSIFVA
-304 VAILTFFNIDK
+304 VSLLTYFNINK
-315 GDLVEDEKNVPEY
+315 GDKVDDRTSIPEY
-328 ERNN
+328 EREN